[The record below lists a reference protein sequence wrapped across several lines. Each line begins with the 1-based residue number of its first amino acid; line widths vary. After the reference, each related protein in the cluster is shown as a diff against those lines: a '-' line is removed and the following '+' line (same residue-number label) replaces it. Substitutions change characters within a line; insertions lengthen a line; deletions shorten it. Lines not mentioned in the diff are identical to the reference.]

1 MKPTDILKSE
11 HRIIEKV
18 LARVGKACDKAEA
31 GSFDAEEFAVSLS
44 FFREFADKRHHGKEE
59 DKLFP
64 AMNRHGMPLDS
75 GPLACMLSEHD
86 LGRSLL
92 KVVSDELP
100 ASRKG
105 DAAAQKKVVGS
116 YREYIAFLTEHIY
129 KEDNILFKMADQVI
143 PALAQAELETQFVEF
158 DRQGIGEKE
167 KTAAAA

>member
-1 MKPTDILKSE
+1 MKPIEILMSE
-11 HRIIEKV
+11 HRIIEQV
-18 LARVGKACDKAEA
+18 LARVAKACDKADA
-31 GSFDAEEFAVSLS
+31 GSFDAEEFAVSLA

-59 DKLFP
+59 AKLFP
-64 AMNRHGMPLDS
+64 AMNKHGMPMDS

-105 DAAAQKKVVGS
+105 DEAAKKKVVGS

-129 KEDNILFKMADQVI
+129 KEDNILFKMAEQVV
-143 PALAQAELETQFVEF
+143 PPQVMAELEKEFVEF
-158 DRQGIGEKE
+158 DAQGIGEKE
-167 KTAAAA
+167 KAAAAA

>member
-1 MKPTDILKSE
+1 MKPTEILMAE

-18 LARVGKACDKAEA
+18 LARVAKACDKADA

-64 AMNRHGMPLDS
+64 AMNRHGMPMDS

-92 KVVSDELP
+92 KTVSDELP
-100 ASRKG
+100 GSRRG

-116 YREYIAFLTEHIY
+116 CREYVAFLTDHIY
-129 KEDNILFKMADQVI
+129 KEDNILFKMAEQVL
-143 PALAQAELETQFVEF
+143 PAPVQAELEREFVAF
-158 DRQGIGEKE
+158 DEQGIGEKE
-167 KTAAAA
+167 KSAAA

>member
-11 HRIIEKV
+11 HRVIEKV
-18 LARVGKACDKAEA
+18 LARVGKACDRAEG
-31 GSFDAEEFAVSLS
+31 GSFDAEEFAVSLA

-92 KVVSDELP
+92 KTVAQGLP
-100 ASRKG
+100 ACRKG
-105 DAAAQKKVVGS
+105 DAAAKKNVVGA

-143 PALAQAELETQFVEF
+143 PPLAQAELEAQFAEF
-158 DRQGIGEKE
+158 DEQGIGEKE
-167 KTAAAA
+167 KSAASV